1 MRKNT
6 RNYMQF
12 FEKIIPKIVTWK
24 FSFFFLCSKWF
35 FFFFVIQNFGQIRVG
50 NSRHVQIFHVHWKIL
65 QTYHVQFMINKC
77 WIWVNICLVHFKN
90 RLKSTFLCNFCLHY
104 STKRLIKESSSL
116 KKISF
121 NKSVEGSRLQVWR
134 YFSELGIYYSVGKKS
149 TSKYWF

>member
-1 MRKNT
+1 MGKNT

-12 FEKIIPKIVTWK
+12 FWKDHPKKCDIEVLNFYFTQNI
-24 FSFFFLCSKWF
+24 
-35 FFFFVIQNFGQIRVG
+35 FFVIQNFGQIRVG
-50 NSRHVQIFHVHWKIL
+50 NSSHVQIFHVHWKIL

-90 RLKSTFLCNFCLHY
+90 RLKSTFLRNFCLHY

-121 NKSVEGSRLQVWR
+121 KKSLEGSRLQV
-134 YFSELGIYYSVGKKS
+134 
-149 TSKYWF
+149 SKN